1 MKDFQDKS
9 GPLTMDLPAVYR
21 IRVVGQVDPR
31 SSRIVAGMQITKSD
45 DSSGQV
51 ETILIGRV
59 PDQASL
65 AGVLN
70 TLYEMHL
77 PVKSVECLEA
87 GNGD

>member
-1 MKDFQDKS
+1 MGLS
-9 GPLTMDLPAVYR
+9 AVYR
-21 IRVVGQVDPR
+21 IRVVGSVDPR
-31 SSRIVAGMQITKSD
+31 SSGIMEGMQITKSG

-51 ETILIGRV
+51 ETLLIGRV
-59 PDQASL
+59 SDQAAL

-87 GNGD
+87 EGTTEPTH